1 VAIPSFQEITLPLL
15 QFAADDE
22 IHRMIE
28 ARAHLAGV
36 FALSEEDQE
45 ERLPS
50 GTQGRFAN
58 RVAWAKV
65 YLEKAGMLQSPARG
79 QFCITERGREVLK
92 DPPTRLDIPFMERF
106 PDFLEFRS
114 KTRPRPSSLEPSSS
128 EAEATPEEELE
139 SAYER
144 LQTELAEEL
153 LQNVRRLSPTAFE
166 HLVVDL
172 MIGMGYG
179 GGRPEAGSIT
189 QASADGGIDGV
200 INEDRLGLDV
210 IYVQA
215 KRWEHP
221 VGRPEIHK
229 FVGALHGRRTRKG
242 VFIATSRFTP
252 DAQEYVE
259 HIDPRVILID
269 GERLARLMID
279 HGVGVSIKDTLRV
292 QQVDLDYFTEE

>member
-1 VAIPSFQEITLPLL
+1 
-15 QFAADDE
+15 
-22 IHRMIE
+22 
-28 ARAHLAGV
+28 
-36 FALSEEDQE
+36 
-45 ERLPS
+45 
-50 GTQGRFAN
+50 
-58 RVAWAKV
+58 
-65 YLEKAGMLQSPARG
+65 
-79 QFCITERGREVLK
+79 
-92 DPPTRLDIPFMERF
+92 MERF

-114 KTRPRPSSLEPSSS
+114 KTRPRPSPLERSSS

-229 FVGALHGRRTRKG
+229 FVGALHGRRARKG

-279 HGVGVSIKDTLRV
+279 HGVGVSTKDTLRV
-292 QQVDLDYFTEE
+292 QRVDLDYFTEE